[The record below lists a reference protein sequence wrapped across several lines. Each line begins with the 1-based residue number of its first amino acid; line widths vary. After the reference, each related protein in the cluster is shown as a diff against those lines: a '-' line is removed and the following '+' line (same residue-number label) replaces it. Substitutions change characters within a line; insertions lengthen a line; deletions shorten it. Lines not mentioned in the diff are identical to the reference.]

1 MKLSRSRILAAG
13 IVTAGVLL
21 LLPWGLVIIGAEPP
35 AAEMSRKPSTYA
47 PAKDLEAQVTFFLDR
62 INEDLADEA
71 KYDETGVERV
81 KRDANTLAVLAL
93 VLGKHDEGN
102 RYQGSAEAMLAEAL
116 QLAAKSANFAEAKT
130 AFAKLN
136 ETLQKETGNSPPANL
151 TWKPVGDIVE
161 LMNQV
166 PKLNTALRGGV
177 TGSAERFEKS
187 RDKGAGLAASIAAI
201 AQISVLD
208 DSYCTSDA
216 DRADWIELSGLMRDA
231 AYTVNQAIRRGD
243 QAAAREGLKPLA
255 RTCDD
260 CHEQFKD

>member
-1 MKLSRSRILAAG
+1 LGWVIAG
-13 IVTAGVLL
+13 T
-21 LLPWGLVIIGAEPP
+21 EPP
-35 AAEMSRKPSTYA
+35 EAELNRRPSTYA
-47 PAKDLEAQVTFFLDR
+47 PAKDLESQVTFFLER
-62 INEDLADEA
+62 IREDLADEA
-71 KYDETGVERV
+71 KYDQSGVERI

-93 VLGKHDEGN
+93 VLGKHDENN
-102 RYQGSAEAMLAEAL
+102 RYQVSADALLQTSL
-116 QLAAKSANFAEAKT
+116 QLAAKLASFAEAKT
-130 AFAKLN
+130 AFEKL
-136 ETLQKETGNSPPANL
+136 EAAIKQESGSPANL

-161 LMNQV
+161 HMNQV

-187 RDKGAGLAASIAAI
+187 LEKSAGLAASLAAL

-208 DSYCTSDA
+208 DSYCTDES

-231 AYTVNQAIRRGD
+231 AYEVNQAIRRGD
-243 QAAAREGLKPLA
+243 QAAAKEGLKPLA

>member
-1 MKLSRSRILAAG
+1 MTLSRSKAW
-13 IVTAGVLL
+13 TAGVLL
-21 LLPWGLVIIGAEPP
+21 LFPFGLVIAGTEPP
-35 AAEMSRKPSTYA
+35 AAELNRKPSSYA

-62 INEDLADEA
+62 IREDLADEA

-102 RYQGSAEAMLAEAL
+102 RYQGSAEAMLADSL
-116 QLAAKSANFAEAKT
+116 QLAAKSTPFAEAKI
-130 AFAKLN
+130 AFAKLS
-136 ETLQKETGNSPPANL
+136 ETLQKEKEPTPPANL

-177 TGSAERFEKS
+177 TGSTERFEKS
-187 RDKGAGLAASIAAI
+187 RDKSAGLAASIAAI

-208 DSYCTSDA
+208 DSYCTNDA

-231 AYTVNQAIRRGD
+231 AYEVNQAIRRGD
-243 QAAAREGLKPLA
+243 QAAAKEGLKPLA

>member
-1 MKLSRSRILAAG
+1 MKLSHSRIC
-13 IVTAGVLL
+13 TAGVLFL
-21 LLPWGLVIIGAEPP
+21 FPLGLVIAGTEPP

-62 INEDLADEA
+62 IREDLADEA
-71 KYDETGVERV
+71 KYAETGVERV

-102 RYQGSAEAMLAEAL
+102 RYQGAAVAMLTDSL
-116 QLAAKSANFAEAKT
+116 QLAAKSANFADAKT
-130 AFAKLN
+130 AFAKLS
-136 ETLQKETGNSPPANL
+136 ETLQQEKAPTAPTEL

-187 RDKGAGLAASIAAI
+187 LDKSAGLAASIAAI

-208 DSYCTSDA
+208 DTYCTSDA

-231 AYTVNQAIRRGD
+231 AYEVNQAIRRGD